1 MASGRRFLL
10 FSENSLFAEA
20 LKEQIAALPETKG
33 LEVTSSFKE
42 AVDLAKKDFFDAAI
56 VNDSIEL
63 CEGLRKTG
71 FDRTIILIA
80 PASKEPED
88 DTSVSDFIETPLRF
102 TAFASR
108 LYHSIISHENHDKK
122 GFVVGYFNFNPKTRT
137 AKSNLDSREYP
148 LTEKEADI
156 LTYLYRAEGKTV
168 DKDTLLREVWGYNAE
183 VATHTLETHIY
194 RLRQKID
201 LDPSHPLII
210 CDEGGYRLVNEQ
222 KQ

>member
-10 FSENSLFAEA
+10 FSENPLFAEA

-108 LYHSIISHENHDKK
+108 LYHSIISHENQDKK
-122 GFVVGYFNFNPKTRT
+122 GFVVGYFTFNPKTRT

>member
-108 LYHSIISHENHDKK
+108 LYHSIISHENQDKK
-122 GFVVGYFNFNPKTRT
+122 GFVVGYFTFNPKTRT

>member
-1 MASGRRFLL
+1 MASGRRFLI
-10 FSENSLFAEA
+10 FSKNTLFAEA

-88 DTSVSDFIETPLRF
+88 DTSISDFIETPMRF
-102 TAFASR
+102 TAFATR
-108 LYHSIISHENHDKK
+108 LYHCIISHENQDKK
-122 GFVVGYFNFNPKTRT
+122 GFVVGYFTFNPKTKT
-137 AKSNLDSREYP
+137 AKSNLDSCEHQ

-156 LTYLYRAEGKTV
+156 LTYLYRAGGKPV
-168 DKDTLLREVWGYNAE
+168 DRDTLLREVWGYNAE
-183 VATHTLETHIY
+183 VTTHTLETHIY

-201 LDPSHPLII
+201 PDPNHPLII
-210 CDEGGYRLVNEQ
+210 SDDGGYRLVSDE
-222 KQ
+222 

>member
-1 MASGRRFLL
+1 MASGRRFLV
-10 FSENSLFAEA
+10 FSKDSLFAEA

-88 DTSVSDFIETPLRF
+88 DTSISDFIETPMRF
-102 TAFASR
+102 TAFATR
-108 LYHSIISHENHDKK
+108 LYHCIISHENQDKK
-122 GFVVGYFNFNPKTRT
+122 GFVVGYFTFNPKTKT
-137 AKSNLDSREYP
+137 AKSNLDSCEHQ

-156 LTYLYRAEGKTV
+156 LTHYSKNNSQDDEHNGYHFVLLFQIRHRTFAYVRGNRFHQFCAFILAQHRAIEIVGK
-168 DKDTLLREVWGYNAE
+168 
-183 VATHTLETHIY
+183 
-194 RLRQKID
+194 
-201 LDPSHPLII
+201 S
-210 CDEGGYRLVNEQ
+210 
-222 KQ
+222 

>member
-10 FSENSLFAEA
+10 FSENPLFAEA

-42 AVDLAKKDFFDAAI
+42 AVDLAKKDFFDAVI

-108 LYHSIISHENHDKK
+108 LYHSIISHENQDKK
-122 GFVVGYFNFNPKTRT
+122 GFVVGYFTFNPKTRT

-156 LTYLYRAEGKTV
+156 LTYLYRVEGKTV

>member
-42 AVDLAKKDFFDAAI
+42 AVDLAKKDFFDAVI

-108 LYHSIISHENHDKK
+108 LYHSIISHENQDKK
-122 GFVVGYFNFNPKTRT
+122 GFVVGYFTFNPKTRT